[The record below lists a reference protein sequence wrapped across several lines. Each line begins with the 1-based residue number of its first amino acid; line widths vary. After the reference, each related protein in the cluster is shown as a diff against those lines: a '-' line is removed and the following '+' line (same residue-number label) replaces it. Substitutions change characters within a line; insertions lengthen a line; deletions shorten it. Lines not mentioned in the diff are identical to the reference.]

1 MKNFIHEIIATP
13 NNTSIIFNKISG
25 KAVQVKSF
33 YKQVSGSPTV
43 KLITSIKETLSLT
56 YLLVKVNI
64 TIMKCVLFGNLCV
77 GSQVQVCQNMLFL

>member
-33 YKQVSGSPTV
+33 YK
-43 KLITSIKETLSLT
+43 
-56 YLLVKVNI
+56 
-64 TIMKCVLFGNLCV
+64 
-77 GSQVQVCQNMLFL
+77 